1 MGGEVVS
8 GPQLSG
14 EGAELLASVLK
25 KREEERHGT
34 LSAQRNA
41 RRLESDALRM
51 SPSEPANEGG
61 TDEVV
66 DVSAADDADQVDVGQ
81 RVDLDDG
88 SEPKFGK
95 LLLAMAVVCP
105 LIFAVVLA
113 VVLGGEPANVEA
125 ETADP
130 LVETVGEAPEPIEP
144 ELTPETEVAGA
155 VEVPDAQV
163 DATAANTD
171 DTANTANTANTDD
184 TANTADE
191 PQAVEADAA
200 ASTDAFTGGEV
211 VSDRAVPGAFEIIV
225 YDAEPAIGDV
235 RSFALRVKNLG
246 VDEEIPTDELDVV
259 VGDEQ
264 VVTTISRF
272 LHPTVP
278 EGTSALASVRAEG
291 VEPGNQFVRV
301 LLDGI
306 ELARVPIE

>member
-1 MGGEVVS
+1 MS

-163 DATAANTD
+163 DATAANT
-171 DTANTANTANTDD
+171 ANTDD

-200 ASTDAFTGGEV
+200 ASTDAFTGDEV

>member
-1 MGGEVVS
+1 MRGEVVS

-163 DATAANTD
+163 DATAANT
-171 DTANTANTANTDD
+171 ANTDD

-191 PQAVEADAA
+191 LQAVEADAA
-200 ASTDAFTGGEV
+200 ASTDAFTGDEV